1 MLYSLKSYKE
11 ARDMTAKGIKISP
24 EGNITKIDKLENIT
38 IKLLDTA
45 QISPLNMKENIILN
59 MTTNIFGVTEIRRQQ
74 RFK

>member
-1 MLYSLKSYKE
+1 
-11 ARDMTAKGIKISP
+11 MTAKGIKISP